1 MMKKIFGVIIFMT
14 VLSFAYGE
22 TYYNVSRS
30 VLTDAIVQK
39 EPAPQREMFYFGER
53 AVFFTEL
60 TDIGVDEKKVFHKWY
75 LVKNDGTKEMMAS
88 VSLKIKG
95 YRWRTWSSKN
105 LYDKGSWIV
114 DLTDDSG
121 EILESKEFVVQ

>member
-1 MMKKIFGVIIFMT
+1 MESG
-14 VLSFAYGE
+14 
-22 TYYNVSRS
+22 RC
-30 VLTDAIVQK
+30 
-39 EPAPQREMFYFGER
+39 
-53 AVFFTEL
+53 FFTEL

>member
-1 MMKKIFGVIIFMT
+1 MKKILSLIFFMA
-14 VLSFAYGE
+14 VLSLAYGE
-22 TYYNVSRS
+22 TSYNVSRS

-39 EPAPQREMFYFGER
+39 EPAPHRNLFYFGER

-60 TDIGVDEKKVFHKWY
+60 TDIGTDEKKVFHNWY
-75 LVKNDGTKEMMAS
+75 LLKDDGTKEMMAS

-114 DLTDDSG
+114 DLTDDNG
-121 EILESKEFVVQ
+121 VILESREFTVQ